1 MLMQDLFQVL
11 FLVKQKKKKIYNFQ
25 FKSKAYSNV
34 KKKSDLNDLVHNLGP
49 QLLVQAP
56 HMCW

>member
-1 MLMQDLFQVL
+1 MLIQALFQVL

-34 KKKSDLNDLVHNLGP
+34 KKESDL
-49 QLLVQAP
+49 
-56 HMCW
+56 